1 MQTVKRKYFKDWDKY
16 VEASGEFLLNNMH
29 KSRITFKYRNK
40 RPSYGKVYVTNDNK
54 SYYIKLTKQSQ
65 LDNLENYFS
74 GILHVLANKPLEPK
88 VDSTT
93 SPQVADT
100 SSSQGKKSENKKR
113 NKKDKTKH

>member
-1 MQTVKRKYFKDWDKY
+1 MQHVKRKYFKDWDKY

-40 RPSYGKVYVTNDNK
+40 HPSYGKVYVTNDNK
-54 SYYIKLTKQSQ
+54 SYYVKLTKQSQ
-65 LDNLENYFS
+65 LDSLENYFS

-88 VDSTT
+88 LEANTVVEASE
-93 SPQVADT
+93 
-100 SSSQGKKSENKKR
+100 SSQGKRPENKKR

>member
-1 MQTVKRKYFKDWDKY
+1 MQQVKRKYFKDWDKY
-16 VEASGEFLLNNMH
+16 VEASGEFLMNNMH

-54 SYYIKLTKQSQ
+54 SYYVKLTKQSQ
-65 LDNLENYFS
+65 LDGLENYFS

-88 VDSTT
+88 AESNTAQETPDV
-93 SPQVADT
+93 
-100 SSSQGKKSENKKR
+100 SQGKKSDNKKR